1 MRIDNFYVYFNSKN
15 EIVSVGG
22 RKNKTSSFR
31 YAEFPRGI
39 VEGFVVGTKKMS
51 DYLIVEDRQT
61 GKLRLSKKVSHE
73 IVVRTIDNMLYKV
86 PTSNEKYD
94 IKIQNNTKE
103 NRLIFFLNVNL
114 RNVAE
119 DKSQVIING
128 VTALSFFFTKKD
140 DPHVLKKHVLV
151 SIDDLLQNNVIS
163 DYVKP
168 LNNISVFT
176 KRIYENY
183 LYEEI

>member
-1 MRIDNFYVYFNSKN
+1 M
-15 EIVSVGG
+15 
-22 RKNKTSSFR
+22 
-31 YAEFPRGI
+31 
-39 VEGFVVGTKKMS
+39 
-51 DYLIVEDRQT
+51 
-61 GKLRLSKKVSHE
+61 
-73 IVVRTIDNMLYKV
+73 
-86 PTSNEKYD
+86 
-94 IKIQNNTKE
+94 
-103 NRLIFFLNVNL
+103 

-128 VTALSFFFTKKD
+128 VTALSFYFTKKD